1 MTTVTTRQ
9 SNTTQNLLN
18 ALPKTNAPIY
28 ARLKIAILENIHSSI
43 WIPEQRLPSEA
54 EIVNAL
60 GVSRMTV
67 NRALR
72 ELTADGVLI
81 RQQGVGTFVAPI
93 APKKAHSSLFE
104 VHNIAQEIADRGHKH
119 TTIVVELQSVKSN
132 TDQAL
137 RLGIPTGEMIFKST
151 LIHFENEQPIQ
162 LEQRIVNAEL
172 APDYGEQDFTQFTP
186 FAYLNKV
193 APITEGEHLVEAML
207 PNPTE
212 ATQLAISSSQA
223 CLQIKRRTW
232 CGDKIVTSARLLSPG
247 HLFQL
252 FGHFGRPST

>member
-1 MTTVTTRQ
+1 VNTRQ
-9 SNTTQNLLN
+9 SDTTQSLLN
-18 ALPKTNAPIY
+18 ALPDTNAPIY
-28 ARLKIAILENIHSSI
+28 ARLKSAILENIDSST

-54 EIVNAL
+54 EMVNAL

-93 APKKAHSSLFE
+93 APAKAHSSLFE
-104 VHNIAQEIADRGHKH
+104 VHNIAQEISDRGHKH
-119 TTIVVELQSVKSN
+119 TTIVVELQSVKAN

-137 RLGIPTGEMIFKST
+137 RLGVRTGELIFKST
-151 LIHFENEQPIQ
+151 LIHFEDQHPIQ
-162 LEQRIVNAEL
+162 LEQRIVNALL
-172 APDYGEQDFTQFTP
+172 APNYVEQDFTQLTP

-193 APITEGEHLVEAML
+193 APITEGEHLVEAVI
-207 PNPTE
+207 PNASE
-212 ATQLAISSSQA
+212 AEQLAISTSHA

-232 CGDKIVTSARLLSPG
+232 SGQKIVTSARLLSPG

-252 FGHFGRPST
+252 FGHFGRP

>member
-1 MTTVTTRQ
+1 MTKRQ
-9 SNTTQNLLN
+9 SDTTQSLLN
-18 ALPKTNAPIY
+18 ALPDTSAPIY
-28 ARLKIAILENIHSSI
+28 ARLKSAILENIGSST
-43 WIPEQRLPSEA
+43 WLPEQRLPSEA
-54 EIVNAL
+54 EMVKAL

-72 ELTADGVLI
+72 ELTSDGVLI
-81 RQQGVGTFVAPI
+81 RQQGVGTFV

-119 TTIVVELQSVKSN
+119 TTKVVELQTVKAN

-137 RLGIPTGEMIFKST
+137 RLGLRTGERIFKST
-151 LIHFENEQPIQ
+151 LIHFENQQPIQ
-162 LEQRIVNAEL
+162 LEQRIVNTRL
-172 APDYGEQDFTQFTP
+172 APNYVEQDFTQLTP

-193 APITEGEHLVEAML
+193 APITEGEHLVEAVI
-207 PNPTE
+207 PNATE
-212 ATQLAISSSQA
+212 AEQLAISTHQP

-232 CGDKIVTSARLLSPG
+232 SGQTIVTSARLLSPG

-252 FGHFGRPST
+252 FGHFGRP

>member
-1 MTTVTTRQ
+1 VTKRQ
-9 SNTTQNLLN
+9 SDTTQSLLN
-18 ALPKTNAPIY
+18 ALPNTNAPIY
-28 ARLKIAILENIHSSI
+28 ARLKSAILENIDSST
-43 WIPEQRLPSEA
+43 WLPEQRLPSEA
-54 EIVNAL
+54 EMVKAL

-81 RQQGVGTFVAPI
+81 RQQGVGTFVAP
-93 APKKAHSSLFE
+93 KKAHSSLFE

-119 TTIVVELQSVKSN
+119 TTKVVELQTVKAN

-137 RLGIPTGEMIFKST
+137 RLGLRTGERIFKST
-151 LIHFENEQPIQ
+151 LIHFENQHPIQ
-162 LEQRIVNAEL
+162 LEQRIVNTTL
-172 APDYGEQDFTQFTP
+172 APNYAEQDFTQLTP

-193 APITEGEHLVEAML
+193 APITEGEHLVEAVT
-207 PNPTE
+207 PTAIE
-212 ATQLAISSSQA
+212 AQQLAINSSQA

-232 CGDKIVTSARLLSPG
+232 SGQKIITSARLLSPG

-252 FGHFGRPST
+252 FGHFGRP

>member
-1 MTTVTTRQ
+1 VTIRQ
-9 SNTTQNLLN
+9 SDTTQNLLN
-18 ALPKTNAPIY
+18 ALPNTNAPIY
-28 ARLKIAILENIHSSI
+28 ARLKIAILNNIDSAT

-54 EIVNAL
+54 EMVNAL

-72 ELTADGVLI
+72 ELTADGVLT
-81 RQQGVGTFVAPI
+81 RQQGVGTFVA
-93 APKKAHSSLFE
+93 AKKSHSALFE
-104 VHNIAQEIADRGHKH
+104 VHNIAQEISDRGHKH
-119 TTIVVELQSVKSN
+119 TAIVVELQSVKSN

-172 APDYGEQDFTQFTP
+172 APDYDEQDFTQFTP

-193 APITEGEHLVEAML
+193 APITEGEHLVEAVL
-207 PNPTE
+207 PNTTE
-212 ATQLAISSSQA
+212 ATQLAINSSQA

-252 FGHFGRPST
+252 FGHFGRP

>member
-1 MTTVTTRQ
+1 MTKRQ
-9 SNTTQNLLN
+9 SDTTQSLLN
-18 ALPKTNAPIY
+18 ALPDTNAPIY
-28 ARLKIAILENIHSSI
+28 ARLKSAILENIGSST
-43 WIPEQRLPSEA
+43 WLPEQRLPSES
-54 EIVNAL
+54 EMVKAL

-72 ELTADGVLI
+72 ELTSDGVLI
-81 RQQGVGTFVAPI
+81 RQQGVGTFV

-119 TTIVVELQSVKSN
+119 TTKVVELQTVKAN

-137 RLGIPTGEMIFKST
+137 RLGLRTGERIFKST
-151 LIHFENEQPIQ
+151 LIHFENQHPIQ
-162 LEQRIVNAEL
+162 LEQRIVNTTL
-172 APDYGEQDFTQFTP
+172 APNYVEQDFTQLTP

-193 APITEGEHLVEAML
+193 APITEGEHLVEAVI
-207 PNPTE
+207 PNAAE
-212 ATQLAISSSQA
+212 AEQLAISTHQP

-232 CGDKIVTSARLLSPG
+232 SGQTIVTSARLLSPG

-252 FGHFGRPST
+252 FGHFGRP